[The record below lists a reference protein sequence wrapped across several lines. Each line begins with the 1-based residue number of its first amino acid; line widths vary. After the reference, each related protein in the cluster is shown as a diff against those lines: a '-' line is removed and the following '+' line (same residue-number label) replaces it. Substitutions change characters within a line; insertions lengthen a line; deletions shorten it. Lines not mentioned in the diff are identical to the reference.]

1 MRLEYDWH
9 FYFIIMNELM
19 NISENENNGNR
30 KMSSV
35 QLVEIINE
43 YRKSEGNNSMLRHSD
58 FLQKIEKELNGDERN
73 FSSTYLDK
81 SNRQA
86 KCYLLPKDECILML
100 MSESRIVR
108 KGVLQKLNELE
119 NNSKHNIPQTFS
131 EALKLAGE
139 QAEQIEKQQLLIAE
153 QTPKV
158 VAFENV
164 IDNAN
169 TYTLDSVSDILDI
182 GRTTLCKLLE
192 RKKWKTIKETHG
204 TSSTRFAEESGYAK
218 TIYEYIKINNND
230 IKTKR
235 FVLKKKGLEKLI
247 SEFNKQ

>member
-1 MRLEYDWH
+1 
-9 FYFIIMNELM
+9 MNDLI
-19 NISENENNGNR
+19 NNSENGNNPNNR
-30 KMSSV
+30 MSSV

-43 YRKSEGNNSMLRHSD
+43 YRKIEGNNSILMHTH
-58 FLQKIEKELNGDERN
+58 FLQKIEKELNGDETN
-73 FSSTYLDK
+73 FRSTYLDK
-81 SNRQA
+81 ANRNQ

-108 KGVLQKLNELE
+108 KGVLDKLNELE
-119 NNSKHNIPQTFS
+119 NKTKHNIPQTYS
-131 EALKLAGE
+131 EALKLASE
-139 QAEQIEKQQLLIAE
+139 QAEQIEKQKLLIEE
-153 QTPKV
+153 QAPKV

-169 TYTLDSVSDILDI
+169 TYTLDSISDILDI

-204 TSSTRFAEESGYAK
+204 TSSTRYTEENGFAK
-218 TIYEYIKINNND
+218 TIYEYIKINDKD